1 MRASRADL
9 LDAFAGELCVRHPHP
24 LFLRRLTPAGHQ
36 IIAVAAGL
44 RATTTLVGLVQIIR
58 AIISRIIG
66 GDSAPVAPDV

>member
-1 MRASRADL
+1 M
-9 LDAFAGELCVRHPHP
+9 
-24 LFLRRLTPAGHQ
+24 RRLTPAGHQ